1 MKSNDVM
8 ISAVKTGDN
17 IEYKILNPE
26 IATKI
31 VEFEKMAKEIKEKED
46 EIKKNILEAMENIGI
61 VKIENDDFVIS
72 YIAPT
77 DRETF
82 DTKSFR
88 EAHEDLYD
96 EFVKLTPVKSTIRI
110 KLK

>member
-1 MKSNDVM
+1 MKNNELN
-8 ISAVKTGDN
+8 ISAVKTGDS
-17 IEYKILNPE
+17 IEYKLTNPE

-46 EIKKNILEAMENIGI
+46 EIKKAILEEMENKGI
-61 VKIENDDFVIS
+61 VKVENDDFVIS

-88 EAHEDLYD
+88 EAHADLYD
-96 EFVKLTPVKSTIRI
+96 EFIKLTPVKSTIRI